1 MVEIITT
8 AESVKQAKALI
19 DADVDTL
26 FIGNSTFGLRLPGSF
41 SIDEMKHITN
51 LAHEKNKKVLI
62 AVNALMHN
70 EHIEKIKPYLKQ
82 LEEINVDAIAVGD
95 PGVIRIIQ
103 KENLDL
109 PFIYDAHTM
118 VTSAKQV
125 NFWHKRGAIG
135 AVLAR
140 ELTFIELKQIVTQ
153 VDIPLE
159 VLVYGA
165 TCIHQSKRPLVQNY
179 FNFTKQKEDISKER
193 GLFLAEPKRP
203 ETHYSVYEDEHG
215 THIFATDDINLL
227 PFLKDLYD
235 VGLTTWKLDGI
246 YTPGEPFVEIAKL
259 FVEAKRAILENNW
272 NEQLVD
278 ELQNKLTKL
287 HPAERTM
294 NEGFFLKDPSE
305 VQ

>member
-1 MVEIITT
+1 MVEIIAT
-8 AESVKQAKALI
+8 AESVKQAEALI
-19 DADVDTL
+19 EADVDTL
-26 FIGNSTFGLRLPGSF
+26 LIGNREFGLRLPGSF
-41 SIDEMKHITN
+41 SIDEMKQITD
-51 LAHEKNKKVLI
+51 LAHSKNKKVLV

-82 LEEINVDAIAVGD
+82 LEQLNVDAILIGD
-95 PGVIRIIQ
+95 PGVLHIMR
-103 KENLDL
+103 KENIEI
-109 PFIYDAHTM
+109 PYIYDAHTM

-125 NFWHKRGAIG
+125 NFWSKRGAIG

-140 ELTFIELKQIVTQ
+140 ELTFIELKQIVSQ

-179 FNFTKQKEDISKER
+179 FNFTEQQEDISKDR
-193 GLFLAEPKRP
+193 GLFLAEPKKP
-203 ETHYSVYEDEHG
+203 DTHYSVFEDEHG

-227 PFLKDLYD
+227 PYLKDLYD
-235 VGLTTWKLDGI
+235 VGLKTWKLDGI
-246 YTPGEPFVEIAKL
+246 FTPGEPFVKIAKL
-259 FVEAKRAILENNW
+259 FVEAKKAIQDGKW
-272 NEQLVD
+272 NEQLV
-278 ELQNKLTKL
+278 ELLQNQLTEL
-287 HPAERTM
+287 HPKERTM